1 MPGRPLTKGEG
12 SALSF
17 ELIRMLC
24 VNSYK
29 QRKVAEL
36 RLADGHVLILG
47 RNGAGK
53 TTLAQLIPLFY
64 GVPAYSMVDRSG
76 GRSPIT
82 EFLLNSR
89 ASYIVFEYRRHDGAD
104 GDDGLRMV
112 VLRSDAQGG
121 MAYQFFRGGYDK
133 RLFITDDNTFRD
145 QADLRSAATAL
156 GLRAS
161 EVLNLPEYTAVIQNL
176 RSGTRRADKI
186 SALAADF
193 ACVEA
198 GRSLKHIDKIVGSM
212 FKESAG
218 FDDFQRIVISALPL
232 RSDRPTRELQLGK
245 TEIYAWRDQ
254 RAAYVDVMRNEP
266 EMARARSEAATL
278 EELSHEIGLARAQAM
293 RLRARLTSVLDV
305 EEAKRS
311 KEDRDHRLDMEDV
324 SKRKSER
331 REELDAT
338 RRRLKNAR
346 AELEESEARGR
357 HFEGQEVVRCEREI
371 ENDLP
376 MARAHHAQAGERRS
390 ALLGAQESIDNK
402 FERLITDRQKA
413 ALAEQGSVNEQQE
426 QARLQAEE
434 KKKLIAG
441 NQEIAIGQINASLQA
456 ELDPRQTRRDEL
468 VAERATH
475 IGRFQNPIASDETIA
490 RIEALESEV
499 ETGRG
504 AWSIAQREV
513 SDAEEQERKAK
524 QAYTASESQVDAVKA
539 EQVASLKAI
548 AELEE
553 AIRPSDESLLAFLRS
568 NVDGWESTVGK
579 VIALSLLH
587 RDDLRPAIAAVDST
601 SVLGIELDLTRIEAD
616 PTLSVE
622 ALKAAKV
629 RAEQALDAVE
639 ARLKSAKE
647 AQQAA
652 RDALRAAGEAV
663 AVARSKAA
671 RLDSTLKQQAE
682 QLKGQKAR
690 RTQELA
696 ECKDKALKERSRVDH
711 ELADFAKETTAIQT
725 KYDTQRVRVN
735 EEARGK
741 IRLIDKAR
749 DEELARLDGVHKT
762 IAAKE
767 AADIAAL
774 TADKLNLL
782 REKGVDPGRLAE
794 VDAEVAKHSQEVT
807 RIEKL
812 RGLVGEWKAWKER
825 AAKRE
830 PELRSQISQLAVD
843 ETRQALA
850 HDAILT
856 YEREAIDKHN
866 LVVAAVTT
874 EIERLKEA
882 LRGCEA
888 LPILSAHDIPSS
900 LKSFPEAENEAA
912 LVTVATLEVK
922 SVGLVDSYHR
932 SAQRLRESIGLVRSA
947 MLRAHQS
954 VIRDFYERTEASRSD
969 DPLVWTRELG
979 QWFEFRHHE
988 MLQTL
993 VETAKNT
1000 AGQVRD
1006 FYNELKTF
1014 NREVRRFND
1023 ALQSGLGDRI
1033 MKDELG
1039 NNRFDKLGDL
1049 QIIVSSRLAEEKLW
1063 APLESFIEFLDSQ
1076 LGRLRDNEVPSD
1088 DFVAALMTVLGAWG
1102 GESSMKVEL
1111 SNQVTIRGEV
1121 TENNKRKKFANAAE
1135 FKAVSSSGL
1144 TCIVLMAVLCGFVRM
1159 VRGGS
1164 KAIITWAIDETG
1176 RLDAPN
1182 IRAMLDVLTDNGIRL
1197 VTATPELPKRSMQ
1210 QFDSLVQVTGDRD
1223 VLVASVP
1230 DAAALTARFKELT
1243 ANV

>member
-1 MPGRPLTKGEG
+1 
-12 SALSF
+12 LSF

-64 GVPAYSMVDRSG
+64 GVPANSMVDRSG

-104 GDDGLRMV
+104 GDDGLRIV
-112 VLRSDAQGG
+112 VLRSDNEGR
-121 MAYQFFRGGYDK
+121 MTYQFFRGGYDK

-145 QADLRSAATAL
+145 HADLRSAATSL

-161 EVLNLPEYTAVIQNL
+161 EVLFLPEYTAVIQNL

-186 SALAADF
+186 SGLAADF

-198 GRSLKHIDKIVGSM
+198 GRNLKHIDKIVGSM

-232 RSDRPTRELQLGK
+232 RNDKPTRELQLGK

-254 RAAYVDVMRNEP
+254 RAAYVDVMRYEP

-293 RLRARLTSVLDV
+293 RLRARVAAAIEV

-311 KEDRDHRLDMEDV
+311 KEDRDHRLDMDDV
-324 SKRKSER
+324 ASRKSQR

-346 AELEESEARGR
+346 TELEESEAKGH
-357 HFEGQEVVRCEREI
+357 HFERQEVVRCEGEI

-376 MARAHHAQAGERRS
+376 VVRARHSHAGERRN
-390 ALLGAQESIDNK
+390 ALLGAQASIDNS

-413 ALAEQGSVNEQQE
+413 ALTEQASVNEQQE
-426 QARLQAEE
+426 QARLRADED
-434 KKKLIAG
+434 KKPVASG
-441 NQEIAIGQINASLQA
+441 QEVALRQVTASLQA
-456 ELDPRQTRRDEL
+456 ELDPRETKRDEL
-468 VAERATH
+468 IAERAVQ
-475 IGRFQNPIASDETIA
+475 IGRFQNPIASPETVA
-490 RIEALESEV
+490 RIEALEAEV

-504 AWSIAQREV
+504 AWSSAQQEV
-513 SDAEEQERKAK
+513 GTAEEQERKAK
-524 QAYTASESQVDAVKA
+524 QAYATSESQVDAIKA
-539 EQVASLKAI
+539 EQAASVKAI

-553 AIRPSDESLLAFLRS
+553 AIRPSDESLLAYLRG
-568 NVDGWESTVGK
+568 NVDGWEVTVGK
-579 VIALSLLH
+579 VIAPSLLH
-587 RDDLRPAIAAVDST
+587 RDDLRPTISAEGST
-601 SVLGIELDLTRIEAD
+601 SVLGVELDLARIEAD

-639 ARLKSAKE
+639 ARLKAAKE

-652 RDALRAAGEAV
+652 GEALRTAGEAV
-663 AVARSKAA
+663 AVARSKAS
-671 RLDSTLKQQAE
+671 RLDSTLKQQTE

-690 RTQELA
+690 RALELA
-696 ECKDKALKERSRVDH
+696 ECRDKALKARSRIDGALS
-711 ELADFAKETTAIQT
+711 EFAKETAAI
-725 KYDTQRVRVN
+725 KARYEAESVRIKDEV
-735 EEARGK
+735 RGK

-749 DEELARLDGVHKT
+749 DDELTRVDGVLKA
-762 IAAKE
+762 IATQE
-767 AADIAAL
+767 AADIATL
-774 TADKLNLL
+774 RADKVNLL

-794 VDAEVAKHSQEVT
+794 ADAEVAKYGGEVT

-825 AAKRE
+825 AANRE
-830 PELRSQISQLAVD
+830 PELRSQISDLAVD
-843 ETRQALA
+843 ETKQALA
-850 HDAILT
+850 YEASLT

-866 LVVAAVTT
+866 RIAAAVAA
-874 EIERLKEA
+874 EIERLKEV
-882 LRGCEA
+882 LRGCDA

-900 LKSFPEAENEAA
+900 LKSFPETENEAA

-922 SVGLVDSYHR
+922 AGGLVAGYQQ

-1023 ALQSGLGDRI
+1023 SLQAGLGRRI

-1039 NNRFDKLGDL
+1039 NNRFDKLSDL
-1049 QIIVSSRLAEEKLW
+1049 QIIVSSSLAEEKRW
-1063 APLESFIEFLDSQ
+1063 GPLESFIEFLDSQ
-1076 LGRLRDNEVPSD
+1076 VGRLRDNEVPSD
-1088 DFVAALMTVLGAWG
+1088 EFVAALMTVLGAWG

-1121 TENNKRKKFANAAE
+1121 TENNKRKKFASAAE

-1144 TCIVLMAVLCGFVRM
+1144 TCIVLMAVLCGFVQM
-1159 VRGGS
+1159 VRGAS

-1182 IRAMLDVLTDNGIRL
+1182 IRAMLDVLTANGIRL

-1210 QFDSLVQVTGDRD
+1210 QFDSLVTVTGDQE
-1223 VLVASVP
+1223 VWVASVP
-1230 DAAALTARFKELT
+1230 DAAALTARLKELT
-1243 ANV
+1243 ASV

>member
-1 MPGRPLTKGEG
+1 M
-12 SALSF
+12 SF

-29 QRKVAEL
+29 QRKVVEL

-64 GVPAYSMVDRSG
+64 GVPDKSMVDRSG

-82 EFLLNSR
+82 EFLLNGR

-104 GDDGLRMV
+104 GDDGLRIV
-112 VLRSDAQGG
+112 VLRSDNKDR
-121 MAYQFFRGGYDK
+121 MTYQFFRGGYDK

-145 QADLRSAATAL
+145 HADLRSAATSL

-161 EVLNLPEYTAVIQNL
+161 EVLYHPEYTAVIQNL

-186 SALAADF
+186 SGLAADY

-198 GRSLKHIDKIVGSM
+198 GRNLKHIDKIVGSM

-232 RSDRPTRELQLGK
+232 RNDKPTRELQLGK

-254 RAAYVDVMRNEP
+254 RTAYLDVMRYEP

-293 RLRARLTSVLDV
+293 RLRVRLAAALEG
-305 EEAKRS
+305 EETKRS
-311 KEDRDHRLDMEDV
+311 KEDRDHRLDLDDV
-324 SKRKSER
+324 AKRKSQR
-331 REELDAT
+331 REELDNT

-346 AELEESEARGR
+346 TELEESEAKGR
-357 HFEGQEVVRCEREI
+357 HFESQEVVRCEGEI

-376 MARAHHAQAGERRS
+376 VARASHLQAGARRN
-390 ALLGAQESIDNK
+390 ALLGAQASIDNS

-413 ALAEQGSVNEQQE
+413 ALTEQASVNEQQE
-426 QARLQAEE
+426 QARLRAEKE
-434 KKKLIAG
+434 KNLVATSQEVKLR
-441 NQEIAIGQINASLQA
+441 QSSASLQA
-456 ELDPRQTRRDEL
+456 ELDPREPRRDEL
-468 VAERATH
+468 VAERASH
-475 IGRFQNPIASDETIA
+475 IGRFQNPVASATTIA
-490 RIEALESEV
+490 RIEALETAV
-499 ETGRG
+499 EKGRD
-504 AWSIAQREV
+504 AWSNAQQEV
-513 SDAEEQERKAK
+513 RVAEDQERKAK
-524 QAYTASESQVDAVKA
+524 QDYTTSESQVDAVKA
-539 EQVASLKAI
+539 EQAACVKAI
-548 AELEE
+548 AEFEE
-553 AIRPSDESLLAFLRS
+553 AIRPRDESLLAFLRG
-568 NVDGWESTVGK
+568 NVDGWEVTVGK
-579 VIALSLLH
+579 VLAPSLLQ
-587 RDDLRPAIAAVDST
+587 RDDLRPALSAVGST
-601 SVLGIELDLTRIEAD
+601 SVLGVELDLARIEAD

-629 RAEQALDAVE
+629 RAEQALDAVDL
-639 ARLKSAKE
+639 RLKIAKE
-647 AQQAA
+647 AQQT
-652 RDALRAAGEAV
+652 AGEALRTAGKVV
-663 AVARSKAA
+663 AVARSKAGG
-671 RLDSTLKQQAE
+671 LDSSLKQQTE
-682 QLKGQKAR
+682 QLKSQKTKR
-690 RTQELA
+690 QQELA
-696 ECKDKALKERSRVDH
+696 ECRAKALKERSRV
-711 ELADFAKETTAIQT
+711 ESRLADFAKETAAI
-725 KYDTQRVRVN
+725 KARYEAGCARIN

-749 DEELARLDGVHKT
+749 DDELIRLENVHKEVS
-762 IAAKE
+762 AKE
-767 AADIAAL
+767 AAAIANL
-774 TADKLNLL
+774 KADKLNRL
-782 REKGVDPGRLAE
+782 REEGVDPGRLAE
-794 VDAEVAKHSQEVT
+794 VDAEIAKYSGEVT

-812 RGLVGEWKAWKER
+812 RGLVGEWKTWKER

-830 PELRSQISQLAVD
+830 PELRSEISDLAVD
-843 ETRQALA
+843 ETKQALA
-850 HDAILT
+850 HEKVLT
-856 YEREAIDKHN
+856 YERESINKHN
-866 LVVAAVTT
+866 HIAATVAA

-882 LRGCEA
+882 LRGCDA
-888 LPILSAHDIPSS
+888 LPILSAHEIPNS
-900 LKSFPEAENEAA
+900 LKSFPEAENEAV

-922 SVGLVDSYHR
+922 AGGLVPSYQQH
-932 SAQRLRESIGLVRSA
+932 AQRLRESIGLVRSA

-954 VIRDFYERTEASRSD
+954 VIRDFYERTEASRSN

-993 VETAKNT
+993 IETAKNT

-1023 ALQSGLGDRI
+1023 SLQAGLGHRI
-1033 MKDELG
+1033 MKDEFG
-1039 NNRFDKLGDL
+1039 NNRFDKLSDL
-1049 QIIVSSRLAEEKLW
+1049 QIIVSSSLAEEKLW
-1063 APLESFIEFLDSQ
+1063 GPLESFIEFLDSQ
-1076 LGRLRDNEVPSD
+1076 VGRLRDNEVPSD
-1088 DFVAALMTVLGAWG
+1088 EFVVALMTVLGAWG

-1111 SNQVTIRGEV
+1111 SNQVRIRGEV
-1121 TENNKRKKFANAAE
+1121 TENNKRKKFASAAE

-1144 TCIVLMAVLCGFVRM
+1144 TCIVLMAVLCGFVQM

-1164 KAIITWAIDETG
+1164 NAIITWAIDETG

-1182 IRAMLDVLTDNGIRL
+1182 IRAMLDVLTANGIRL

-1210 QFDSLVQVTGDRD
+1210 QFDRLVTVTGDRE
-1223 VLVASVP
+1223 VLLASAP
-1230 DAAALTARFKELT
+1230 DAAALTARLKELT
-1243 ANV
+1243 ASV